1 MQWCSAKHVKRGD
14 KSPRVDLRPRTCDY
28 LSRDCD
34 ALTTHYCT
42 LHYSLLTPHERTTC
56 TSAHSSL
63 LTYPLYLR
71 RVKVLWCDRA
81 DTDEWYA
88 GTIAAYCAANEE
100 HLVLYDDGDSKWHT
114 LQQEERLGTLS
125 WIDPPMFR
133 QRVGYEDSN
142 PHYLVYNADTRMLNT
157 YPNMLVLEDLD
168 VTDPTA
174 FAQKLA
180 DAPYHMYVPCDVELV
195 RQVFVKVSDAR
206 CMDVPHACSKQVQKL
221 ATRKM

>member
-1 MQWCSAKHVKRGD
+1 
-14 KSPRVDLRPRTCDY
+14 
-28 LSRDCD
+28 
-34 ALTTHYCT
+34 
-42 LHYSLLTPHERTTC
+42 
-56 TSAHSSL
+56 
-63 LTYPLYLR
+63 
-71 RVKVLWCDRA
+71 
-81 DTDEWYA
+81 
-88 GTIAAYCAANEE
+88 
-100 HLVLYDDGDSKWHT
+100 
-114 LQQEERLGTLS
+114 
-125 WIDPPMFR
+125 MFR

-168 VTDPTA
+168 VADPTA

-180 DAPYHMYVPCDVELV
+180 GAPYHMYVPCDVELV